1 MLKKIIA
8 VIYLTACA
16 NSPKLI
22 IGNGEKTLLDA
33 KKVYTQTKLHSV
45 EQRNRLYSINYQD
58 SGFIPR
64 CTEVEL

>member
-33 KKVYTQTKLHSV
+33 KKVYTQTKLHPV
-45 EQRNRLYSINYQD
+45 EQRNRLYSINYQH